1 MMGDPPRNSGSFLG
15 AFPGVPFTLGFGEL
29 AQGIDGM
36 RTMWTHLLNS
46 PITPTLDLEE
56 LERRIRDL
64 KTVEQWLAVNQNL
77 LRTTIQGLEIQRTT
91 IATLQAVA
99 GAMARPLSQAPQA
112 ADTAKV
118 AEPTTNAG
126 QSNARGKPAAGGGSA
141 FAPSVAPGTAPGTA
155 PSVSSSVSPSAA
167 PSTAPG
173 NSPSV
178 APGTAPSVSP
188 STAPNFEADTALN
201 LATNFPPNFAAN
213 FAPAMEAAS
222 QQAGQWWQFL
232 HQQFRQLADSSALAT
247 QSAAGSAQTTAQ
259 EQGDASEDAFA
270 SPPHPG
276 APEGDAL
283 VQPGTRTAD
292 PFPRTPASPKATRA
306 SKAGKAGNASEAGR
320 SARAATV
327 EKTPRS
333 AQPTPRVRRI
343 PPGPLST
350 PASRSADASNSRDDA
365 GSVMP
370 SAVRPASPD
379 KPRAAPEAKPAAET
393 SAVGGK
399 PSWRAPRD
407 A

>member
-1 MMGDPPRNSGSFLG
+1 MMGDPPRNSGGFLG

-141 FAPSVAPGTAPGTA
+141 FAPSVAPGTAP
-155 PSVSSSVSPSAA
+155 
-167 PSTAPG
+167 
-173 NSPSV
+173 
-178 APGTAPSVSP
+178 SVSP

-283 VQPGTRTAD
+283 VQPGTRAAD
-292 PFPRTPASPKATRA
+292 PFPRTPAPPKATRA

-350 PASRSADASNSRDDA
+350 PASRSADTSNSRDDA

>member
-1 MMGDPPRNSGSFLG
+1 MMGDPPRNSGGFLG

-141 FAPSVAPGTAPGTA
+141 FAPSL
-155 PSVSSSVSPSAA
+155 
-167 PSTAPG
+167 
-173 NSPSV
+173 

-350 PASRSADASNSRDDA
+350 PASRSADTSNSRDDA

>member
-15 AFPGVPFTLGFGEL
+15 AFPGVPFNLGFGEL

-118 AEPTTNAG
+118 AESTTNAG

-141 FAPSVAPGTAPGTA
+141 FAPSVAP
-155 PSVSSSVSPSAA
+155 
-167 PSTAPG
+167 
-173 NSPSV
+173 SV
-178 APGTAPSVSP
+178 APGTAPGVSP
-188 STAPNFEADTALN
+188 SAAPNFEADTALN
-201 LATNFPPNFAAN
+201 LVTNFPPNFAAN

-247 QSAAGSAQTTAQ
+247 QSAAGSAQRTAQ
-259 EQGDASEDAFA
+259 EQGDAPGDAFA

-306 SKAGKAGNASEAGR
+306 SKAGKAGNATEAGR
-320 SARAATV
+320 SAKAATV

-343 PPGPLST
+343 PPGPLSK

-370 SAVRPASPD
+370 TAARPASPD
-379 KPRAAPEAKPAAET
+379 KPRTAPEAKPAAET